1 VKKLKERK
9 VNDTEELVGDY
20 LEIRRMR
27 ESLKANY
34 ESQDE
39 ELKDAMESIKEAL
52 LAICNENN
60 QNGFKTNSGTVTRQV
75 KDRFFCTDWDNF
87 KKFIELEGSIDL
99 LERRI
104 HQRNFKEFMSERVGD
119 GLPPGVN
126 ALREYDIVV
135 RKASSTS
142 ETLV

>member
-1 VKKLKERK
+1 M
-9 VNDTEELVGDY
+9 NDTEELVADY

-87 KKFIELEGSIDL
+87 KKFIEREGSIDL

-104 HQRNFKEFMSERVGD
+104 HQRNFKEFMSERAGD

>member
-1 VKKLKERK
+1 MII
-9 VNDTEELVGDY
+9 NNTEELVSDY

-27 ESLKANY
+27 EALKATY
-34 ESQDE
+34 ESEDE
-39 ELKDAMESIKEAL
+39 ELKNAMDSIKEAL

-60 QNGFKTNSGTVTRQV
+60 QSGFKTTSGTVTRQV
-75 KDRFFCTDWDNF
+75 KERYFCTDWDNF
-87 KKFIELEGSIDL
+87 RKFVESEGSIDL

-104 HQRNFKEFMSERVGD
+104 HQRNFKEFMSERSGD

-126 ALREYDIVV
+126 ALREFDIVV

-142 ETLV
+142 ETSV

>member
-1 VKKLKERK
+1 M
-9 VNDTEELVGDY
+9 NDTEELVGDY

-87 KKFIELEGSIDL
+87 KKFVELEGSIDL

-104 HQRNFKEFMSERVGD
+104 HQRNFKEFMSEREGD

>member
-1 VKKLKERK
+1 M
-9 VNDTEELVGDY
+9 NDTEVLVGTY
-20 LEIRRMR
+20 LTLRGER
-27 ESLKANY
+27 EKLKAQY
-34 ESQDE
+34 EADDK
-39 ELKDAMESIKEAL
+39 ELKTDMEMIEAAM
-52 LAICNENN
+52 LAICNESNM
-60 QNGFKTNSGTVTRQV
+60 NGFKTRHGTVTRSV

-87 KKFIELEGSIDL
+87 KKFVETEGSIDL

-104 HQRNFKEFMSERVGD
+104 HQRNFKEFIAERVGQ

-142 ETLV
+142 EITV

>member
-1 VKKLKERK
+1 MSDTEVLVGTYLTLRGEREKLKAHYDAQDKE
-9 VNDTEELVGDY
+9 
-20 LEIRRMR
+20 
-27 ESLKANY
+27 LKADMDKI
-34 ESQDE
+34 EA
-39 ELKDAMESIKEAL
+39 AM
-52 LAICNENN
+52 LAICNESNM
-60 QNGFKTNSGTVTRQV
+60 NGFKTRHGTVTRSV

-87 KKFIELEGSIDL
+87 KKFVETEGSIDL